1 MMLPITAFYAAPLA
15 LAFVALSAR
24 VIRERRI
31 YHQPLGTGHRLVER
45 AARAHGNF
53 AEAVPLAL
61 LLLAL
66 CEANGLPAWG
76 LHVLGVTLLAG
87 RGFHALGIGR
97 EPEVFRWR
105 TLGTSLTLTMIGTAG
120 AAAMGLALA
129 ELI

>member
-1 MMLPITAFYAAPLA
+1 MLPVTAFYAAPLA
-15 LAFVALSAR
+15 LAFVVLSTR
-24 VIRERRI
+24 VIRARRL
-31 YHQPLGTGHRLVER
+31 YQQPLGTAHRLVER

-53 AEAVPLAL
+53 AEAAPLAL

-66 CEANGLPAWG
+66 CEANGLPSWA

-105 TLGTSLTLTMIGTAG
+105 VLGTGLTLTMIGTAG

-129 ELI
+129 ALF